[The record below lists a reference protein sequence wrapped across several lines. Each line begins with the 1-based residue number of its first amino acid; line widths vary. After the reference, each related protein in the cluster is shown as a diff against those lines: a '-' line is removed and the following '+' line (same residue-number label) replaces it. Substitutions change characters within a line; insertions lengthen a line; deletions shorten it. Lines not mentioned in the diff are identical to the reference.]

1 MQNKESAFINI
12 LLSYNPNTPTD
23 PEIWGSNFHPISLH
37 GSIEYL
43 GSDVKSIKDFLR
55 FMTKYITNKQI
66 ELLKANNL
74 EDFKGIGEAVWNFI
88 SSVYEANWDVLY
100 ADNNSI
106 LLRRKIMLKFTFKM
120 PLPPQR
126 NNKKKNGLSL
136 ANINRL
142 SSLILAKSL
151 KEVNEISK
159 FFKNNKTVN
168 LPTNKSKSYAQAF
181 KQNMSMADV
190 IKIKETFPLVS
201 VKEID

>member
-1 MQNKESAFINI
+1 
-12 LLSYNPNTPTD
+12 
-23 PEIWGSNFHPISLH
+23 
-37 GSIEYL
+37 
-43 GSDVKSIKDFLR
+43 
-55 FMTKYITNKQI
+55 MTKYITNKQI

-106 LLRRKIMLKFTFKM
+106 SLRRKIMLKFTFKM

-142 SSLILAKSL
+142 SSLILAKS
-151 KEVNEISK
+151 
-159 FFKNNKTVN
+159 
-168 LPTNKSKSYAQAF
+168 
-181 KQNMSMADV
+181 
-190 IKIKETFPLVS
+190 
-201 VKEID
+201 